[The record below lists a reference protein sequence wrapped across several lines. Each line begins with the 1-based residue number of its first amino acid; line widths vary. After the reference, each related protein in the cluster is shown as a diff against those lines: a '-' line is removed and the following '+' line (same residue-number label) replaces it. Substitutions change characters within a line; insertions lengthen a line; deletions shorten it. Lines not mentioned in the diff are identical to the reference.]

1 VLCAY
6 VTVSGRCALNRWRY
20 GSKRRAKLNVHHLLL
35 VYECVH
41 NTSLTHST
49 PPATFRLTAHGVSR
63 LVAFVQEHKQQLAQQ
78 PGDPRTPEGR
88 DFLY

>member
-1 VLCAY
+1 MSFKSVAL
-6 VTVSGRCALNRWRY
+6 TDRSGVQ
-20 GSKRRAKLNVHHLLL
+20 SENVHHLLL
-35 VYECVH
+35 VYECVR
-41 NTSLTHST
+41 NTSLTHSA